1 MIVKVCGLREAANIR
16 DVETVGADW
25 MGFVC
30 YPKSLR
36 YVAGVPDYL
45 PRKARRVGVFV
56 DATLVEIMTRV
67 GQLGLDTVQLHG
79 GESPALCR
87 KLHSVGLRV
96 IKAFALRRSSD
107 LAAVVAYDGACDY
120 YLFDT
125 PCVGYGGSGRMFD
138 WELLSGYGGPT
149 PFLLSGGLRPASFSV
164 LREFHHPCWAGID
177 LNSGFETAPGVKDA
191 AALADFI
198 EQFKKLHL

>member
-25 MGFVC
+25 LGFVC

-79 GESPALCR
+79 GESPP
-87 KLHSVGLRV
+87 SVG
-96 IKAFALRRSSD
+96 S
-107 LAAVVAYDGACDY
+107 C
-120 YLFDT
+120 T
-125 PCVGYGGSGRMFD
+125 PWDCG
-138 WELLSGYGGPT
+138 
-149 PFLLSGGLRPASFSV
+149 
-164 LREFHHPCWAGID
+164 
-177 LNSGFETAPGVKDA
+177 
-191 AALADFI
+191 
-198 EQFKKLHL
+198 

>member
-25 MGFVC
+25 LGFVC

-67 GQLGLDTVQLHG
+67 DSSDSTPYN
-79 GESPALCR
+79 STAANRPP
-87 KLHSVGLRV
+87 SVG
-96 IKAFALRRSSD
+96 S
-107 LAAVVAYDGACDY
+107 C
-120 YLFDT
+120 T
-125 PCVGYGGSGRMFD
+125 PWDCG
-138 WELLSGYGGPT
+138 
-149 PFLLSGGLRPASFSV
+149 
-164 LREFHHPCWAGID
+164 
-177 LNSGFETAPGVKDA
+177 
-191 AALADFI
+191 
-198 EQFKKLHL
+198 